1 MNPEIFVQNI
11 KKRCKALGIKPT
23 IACQEAGVGKS
34 FINNIEAQGS
44 SPSIDRVE
52 KLAAYLGCT
61 VSDLL
66 GETPSPAGLPS
77 PGGRCPEGADEGP
90 PSPAG
95 PADDPIIQ
103 EIMSR
108 VRDLTPD
115 QQRLYLA
122 QLRALEAEEK
132 K

>member
-11 KKRCKALGIKPT
+11 KKKCKEKGVPPT
-23 IACQEAGVGKS
+23 VACREAGVGGS
-34 FINNIEAQGS
+34 FINNIEARGS
-44 SPSIDRVE
+44 VPAVDRVE

-66 GETPSPAGLPS
+66 GEAPPPLP
-77 PGGRCPEGADEGP
+77 EE
-90 PSPAG
+90 
-95 PADDPIIQ
+95 DPVIS

-122 QLRALEAEEK
+122 QLRALQSEEGK
-132 K
+132 

>member
-11 KKRCKALGIKPT
+11 KKRCKSLGIPPT
-23 IACQEAGVGKS
+23 KACVEAGVGKD
-34 FINNIEAQGS
+34 FFRHITVQGS

-61 VSDLL
+61 VSELL
-66 GETPSPAGLPS
+66 GEERKE
-77 PGGRCPEGADEGP
+77 GRQEANAPTVPE
-90 PSPAG
+90 
-95 PADDPIIQ
+95 DPVIA

-108 VRDLTPD
+108 VKELTPD

-122 QLRALEAEEK
+122 QLRALEAEETP
-132 K
+132 

>member
-11 KKRCKALGIKPT
+11 KRLCRERGIAPTVACKA
-23 IACQEAGVGKS
+23 AGVGKN
-34 FINNIEAQGS
+34 FINHIQVQGS

-61 VSDLL
+61 VSELI
-66 GETPSPAGLPS
+66 GEEVKAGRQEPNA
-77 PGGRCPEGADEGP
+77 PTVPE
-90 PSPAG
+90 
-95 PADDPIIQ
+95 DPVIE

-122 QLRALEAEEK
+122 QLRALAEEEK